1 MNDKLMTDEYYNF
14 RSGGGVMSGS
24 IESEVPPVYEYSVG
38 AELHITCRCII
49 CGEEIRMV
57 NGSVDYICP
66 DCKKAILWAKKKMK
80 EEE

>member
-24 IESEVPPVYEYSVG
+24 IELEAAG
-38 AELHITCRCII
+38 TELHITCKCII

-80 EEE
+80 EEK